1 MSANVMTSQRVREEL
16 VGKRFLAVGG
26 DCGNGSDSEG
36 PANPPKSGASGS
48 GSSPEKRGGSPKLK
62 LSGMRD
68 WHWKAGIIRAASS
81 AKDSDP
87 EIQVRRAF
95 KPFMLI

>member
-1 MSANVMTSQRVREEL
+1 MTSQKVREEL

-26 DCGNGSDSEG
+26 DCGHGSDSEG
-36 PANPPKSGASGS
+36 SSNPPKSGSSAGGS
-48 GSSPEKRGGSPKLK
+48 DRGSPEKRGGSPKLK

-87 EIQVRRAF
+87 EIQVRRRNSF
-95 KPFMLI
+95 IICFG